1 MDPRLISA
9 LHERS
14 RAHDD
19 RSRPAVLDLA
29 AERDVTRLRRLLD
42 SGAVRWVH
50 DTIEEQL
57 DELLATRE
65 PARTWSRADLDEVV
79 RAHLA
84 GRQAVEY
91 GRWVHYPWSARLVH
105 VLPPSEFRELR
116 TDRNRYKITQV
127 EQDRLGQLHIGVVG
141 LSVGNAAAL
150 TLALEGIGGSF
161 KLADFDRL
169 GLSNLNRIRA
179 GIAQLGLP
187 KTALTARQMVEI
199 NPYLDIE
206 LFPAGVGMDN
216 IDEFLTGGQPL
227 DLLIEESDSLDIKVE
242 LRERARAH
250 RIPVIMDT
258 SDRGMLDIERFDLDA
273 DRPIFHGLLG
283 TVRSEQLR
291 GLDPKDKVP
300 FLLAIAGESHMSDR
314 MAASLPEIEHTISS
328 WPQLASGVALGGA
341 LVADTV
347 RRITLGEHR
356 ASGRFYLDMEIAV
369 ADGAG
374 MFHEPT
380 SPPPP
385 VEIAE
390 EAQSPRRPPAGGPVA
405 TVDVDAV
412 RRLTALGTLAPSGH
426 NAQPWSLRWRADTH
440 RLECRHDSARDTPLF
455 DFERGATW
463 IAFGALAENLE
474 LAAGTAG
481 LAARIVTW
489 PAPDDHE
496 LVSIAE
502 IVSDGSTPPDAL
514 AAFITERVTNR
525 RRDGAGVLSRSQSAA
540 LIAAASQAGAALQ
553 LLTRRDELAEI
564 GALMGSTDRISLLNR
579 GLHQEATSAYRWT
592 PQEVRESPHGID
604 VATLELTPAERAG
617 LRLLQQ
623 WRVAKT
629 LGKIGGGHAL
639 EDLSRTWAASASAVG
654 LITVPGV
661 GRQSYFRGG
670 RAMQRVWLTATALG
684 LGFQPMTLLVYL
696 FARLERGGGA
706 GLTEPERAELH
717 QLRDRFR
724 GLLNTH
730 PDAAEVLLFR
740 LTHAGPPSA
749 RSLRRPL
756 DETLRIG

>member
-216 IDEFLTGGQPL
+216 IDEFLTGGRPL

-328 WPQLASGVALGGA
+328 WPQLASGVALGG
-341 LVADTV
+341 
-347 RRITLGEHR
+347 
-356 ASGRFYLDMEIAV
+356 
-369 ADGAG
+369 
-374 MFHEPT
+374 
-380 SPPPP
+380 
-385 VEIAE
+385 
-390 EAQSPRRPPAGGPVA
+390 
-405 TVDVDAV
+405 
-412 RRLTALGTLAPSGH
+412 
-426 NAQPWSLRWRADTH
+426 
-440 RLECRHDSARDTPLF
+440 
-455 DFERGATW
+455 
-463 IAFGALAENLE
+463 
-474 LAAGTAG
+474 
-481 LAARIVTW
+481 
-489 PAPDDHE
+489 
-496 LVSIAE
+496 
-502 IVSDGSTPPDAL
+502 
-514 AAFITERVTNR
+514 
-525 RRDGAGVLSRSQSAA
+525 
-540 LIAAASQAGAALQ
+540 
-553 LLTRRDELAEI
+553 
-564 GALMGSTDRISLLNR
+564 
-579 GLHQEATSAYRWT
+579 
-592 PQEVRESPHGID
+592 
-604 VATLELTPAERAG
+604 
-617 LRLLQQ
+617 
-623 WRVAKT
+623 
-629 LGKIGGGHAL
+629 
-639 EDLSRTWAASASAVG
+639 
-654 LITVPGV
+654 
-661 GRQSYFRGG
+661 
-670 RAMQRVWLTATALG
+670 
-684 LGFQPMTLLVYL
+684 
-696 FARLERGGGA
+696 
-706 GLTEPERAELH
+706 
-717 QLRDRFR
+717 
-724 GLLNTH
+724 
-730 PDAAEVLLFR
+730 
-740 LTHAGPPSA
+740 
-749 RSLRRPL
+749 
-756 DETLRIG
+756 